1 MMKQIWKP
9 TMALTL
15 PYHPKRYTSRHMEA
29 LRRLVVLFFV
39 AMLAFSPVAV
49 QAAACIHPEAVSAVQ
64 GGDVLASHDGSSAKA
79 EHSIPTND
87 KNAPHCKTCCVAHSV
102 GAPLIDTEASVELTS
117 LPVRIGLP
125 RDWAGVPDQAP
136 NALLRPPR
144 A

>member
-1 MMKQIWKP
+1 MMTQIWKTAMP
-9 TMALTL
+9 LTL

-39 AMLAFSPVAV
+39 AMMAFSPVAV
-49 QAAACIHPEAVSAVQ
+49 QAGACIHPEAVSAVQ
-64 GGDVLASHDGSSAKA
+64 GGDVHASHSGSSAKA

-87 KNAPHCKTCCVAHSV
+87 KNAPHCTTCCLAHSV
-102 GAPLIDTEASVELTS
+102 GAPLSDAVASGNATS
-117 LPVRIGLP
+117 IAVRIGLP